1 MKQMRRFR
9 SDQKSQ
15 EDKRGPGEHSVW
27 EAKVREGQKGGDA
40 LFLST
45 SKPLKARCY
54 SCIF

>member
-1 MKQMRRFR
+1 MRRFR

-54 SCIF
+54 SWIF